1 MSAYYLF
8 NSNNISYEYS
18 TSRTSTRSVQVQA
31 RWEGRVLELLVAYFF
46 LKRDQIS
53 TVRKF

>member
-8 NSNNISYEYS
+8 NSNNISYS